1 MYEVSSKDID
11 VEILDDLSTVYRAI
25 EYFMS
30 K

>member
-1 MYEVSSKDID
+1 MSEVFSKDID
-11 VEILDDLSTVYRAI
+11 VEILDDLSTVYRAT